1 MAMALARNYSDSNDE
16 LWKECVHWLTRWEI
30 IRPDH
35 KLNWESAHIADLA
48 ALLRDG
54 VILCKLLCKI
64 DPGCI
69 DIKDVNLKP
78 IMAQFLCLRNISIF
92 IKACK
97 NSFGL
102 SPADLFEESMLFEL
116 TNFHKVLCTLSKLS
130 KTEKAES
137 SGILGFSAECEDG
150 VEEEGI
156 YQSLTKIQ
164 PSAPRGLDIG
174 SSIVTDSGVTSEEIY
189 QDLLVARSSIEQS
202 QPQEKRDF
210 VIKELLDTE
219 KNYVDVLNKLKV
231 SFMTPLQSQ
240 MKPEH
245 HSQVF
250 YKIKELYEVHS
261 GFLLEMVKIRTNNNV
276 KLGQLFQNFKEKFLI
291 YGGYCANLTKA
302 TSLLQELC
310 DEDENFN
317 QTIISYEKEVNNG
330 RFKLR
335 DVLSVPMQRILKY
348 HLLLEKLIELTDK
361 NHDEYSELKTAW
373 ESMLDVARYINEAHR
388 DVEHLN
394 VINNLQETILEWEH
408 DPDMRLSDYGKL
420 RKDTE
425 LKIKAH
431 DDQKTRNRYVFIFD
445 KCILICK
452 QLKGNQFAYRD
463 ILNIME
469 YHVEEIHNRAILNN
483 QGRRSYSF
491 LLVKHAQEMAYTIY
505 VRTLELKD
513 QVIKA
518 IAEAHDNVQPRALSH
533 TNHNLELH
541 TFSSPIQCHYCRKYL
556 KGLIFQ
562 GYLCQKCSCAVH
574 KDCIEFSGRCGLPL
588 KLVPP
593 AAPLTP
599 IERDPLAT
607 KLWYVGEMERTV
619 ARNKLMYREDGTF
632 LVRMSID
639 SAGTKSGDYAVSL
652 QYNGSAKHMRIS
664 MIDDG
669 PGDAKKY
676 FLSVSRFFS
685 SIEDLIKYYEN
696 HSLRENF
703 ALLREDTRLLY
714 PFRQLR
720 AIVLKNYDAQTRDEL
735 SVREG
740 QVLKVLEQ
748 DGYRDGWWK
757 GRTGDNR
764 VSFF

>member
-394 VINNLQETILEWEH
+394 
-408 DPDMRLSDYGKL
+408 
-420 RKDTE
+420 
-425 LKIKAH
+425 
-431 DDQKTRNRYVFIFD
+431 
-445 KCILICK
+445 
-452 QLKGNQFAYRD
+452 GNQFAYRD

-764 VSFF
+764 IGYFPVMIIKLDGYIRFD

>member
-1 MAMALARNYSDSNDE
+1 MALARNYSDSNDE

-137 SGILGFSAECEDG
+137 SGIL
-150 VEEEGI
+150 
-156 YQSLTKIQ
+156 Q

-189 QDLLVARSSIEQS
+189 QDLLQS

-518 IAEAHDNVQPRALSH
+518 IAEAQ
-533 TNHNLELH
+533 
-541 TFSSPIQCHYCRKYL
+541 
-556 KGLIFQ
+556 
-562 GYLCQKCSCAVH
+562 
-574 KDCIEFSGRCGLPL
+574 
-588 KLVPP
+588 LVPP